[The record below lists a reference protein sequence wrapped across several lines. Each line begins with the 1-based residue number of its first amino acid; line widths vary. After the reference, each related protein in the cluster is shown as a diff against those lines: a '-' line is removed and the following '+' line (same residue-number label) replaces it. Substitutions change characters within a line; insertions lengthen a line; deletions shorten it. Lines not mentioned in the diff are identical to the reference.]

1 MKGHLSPYSSLDG
14 EENEGENI
22 STKVVKENTSPD
34 YSKF

>member
-1 MKGHLSPYSSLDG
+1 VKEHLSSCSSLDG

-22 STKVVKENTSPD
+22 SRKVVKENTSPD